1 MSAVNFFAIAE
12 KLLDHRND
20 LRAFILV
27 PLTGLEPVRVLP
39 RGILSP
45 LCLPIPPQRH
55 TRYII
60 TLFLQNVNAFLQIK
74 SC

>member
-45 LCLPIPPQRH
+45 FGIFNKTAQIRGFNAV
-55 TRYII
+55 II
-60 TLFLQNVNAFLQIK
+60 IK
-74 SC
+74 VCKSV